1 MTEDSPTPPPPPP
14 PVGTPPPYPA
24 YGPPQ
29 PARRPAW
36 FWIAIIG
43 GCFVLLIPVLL
54 IVAAL
59 AIPQMLKARKT
70 ADETSAI
77 RARPSSGD
85 QLQRVLPR
93 QRIRMLARN
102 PRWRSQFRSPHG
114 TGRPVDRPGASSQRP
129 ESRIHLHRHLRR
141 QDDRQQPR
149 HLHLVRDHRRT
160 PDSRQDRRQRL
171 LLRRERRHQFRPRR
185 RHQLHP
191 ADRFQD
197 QASPPP

>member
-14 PVGTPPPYPA
+14 PVGTPQPYPA

-59 AIPQMLKARKT
+59 AIPQMLKVRKV

-77 RARPSSGD
+77 QTMRTIGQAEISYNSAYAANGFACPLSALGGDPKSGA
-85 QLQRVLPR
+85 P
-93 QRIRMLARN
+93 
-102 PRWRSQFRSPHG
+102 
-114 TGRPVDRPGASSQRP
+114 
-129 ESRIHLHRHLRR
+129 
-141 QDDRQQPR
+141 
-149 HLHLVRDHRRT
+149 T
-160 PDSRQDRRQRL
+160 P
-171 LLRRERRHQFRPRR
+171 
-185 RHQLHP
+185 
-191 ADRFQD
+191 
-197 QASPPP
+197 QASQLIDPALASTGQKAGYTFAVTCGTKVTINNQDVYTSYEITGVPQAIGKTGDNGYCSDENNIVKIDPTGATNCTQPLQ